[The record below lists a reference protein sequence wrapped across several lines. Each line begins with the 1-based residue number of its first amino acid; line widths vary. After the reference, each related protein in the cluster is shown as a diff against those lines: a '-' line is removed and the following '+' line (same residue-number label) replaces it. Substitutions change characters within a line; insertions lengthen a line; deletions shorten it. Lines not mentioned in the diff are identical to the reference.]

1 MKWVLCFKCSP
12 RVEEYGFN
20 SLGDKSSTCQG
31 NAPFSKLSACTVQ
44 IWHLLAYPNS
54 NKLIMTLCLPLQV
67 AVLLLQ
73 AAVRLCSKTAGLLCK
88 EYLRVCLRLI
98 SRKPILLACRYHLQ
112 SWANLMLFCSSTRYW
127 ICPSRQHLHLLS
139 LFCFPFPG
147 CTCMCNHTR
156 SPHMGIHPDLQL

>member
-1 MKWVLCFKCSP
+1 MLCFKCSP

-20 SLGDKSSTCQG
+20 SLEDKSSTCQG
-31 NAPFSKLSACTVQ
+31 NAPFSKLSACAVQ

-67 AVLLLQ
+67 AVLLLHTV
-73 AAVRLCSKTAGLLCK
+73 VRLRSKTARLLCK

-112 SWANLMLFCSSTRYW
+112 SWANLMLFCSHDTGYAHQGSTF
-127 ICPSRQHLHLLS
+127 L
-139 LFCFPFPG
+139 CFPSSVPPSQVMQPYTFPIRG
-147 CTCMCNHTR
+147 DP
-156 SPHMGIHPDLQL
+156 S